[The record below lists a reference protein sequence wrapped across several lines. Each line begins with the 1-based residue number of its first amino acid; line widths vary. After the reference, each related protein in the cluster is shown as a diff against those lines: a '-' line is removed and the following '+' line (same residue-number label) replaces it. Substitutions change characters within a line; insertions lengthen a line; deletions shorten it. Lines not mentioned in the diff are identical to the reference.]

1 MHSPGKIRL
10 KTAVCNAP
18 PIKRGERGPG
28 VVLLQEAYVSL
39 GYAMPVSTG
48 PGGTLDGIFG
58 KETDA
63 VTRHYQSRN
72 DLAVD
77 GDAGEKT
84 ITCLDTELGGTLLGD
99 PSPRPVNPPNPHS
112 PPNPNGP
119 HPNGPTPVTP
129 GTDPKRVVPVH
140 PFPTPPQPAPPQPAP
155 PKKDPRQPRFLAG
168 KALNGFDDRGELPWQ
183 MVPANGNRIV
193 QLIGGEDLTVTA
205 LDPNVTVTEIR
216 PRAITRSRLFLLS
229 GLHGFTGLEDRRIVA
244 RNGNGQILAQL
255 GVDILRSF
263 SVKVTFHLV
272 KDEHGGSVRSK
283 TDVKT
288 SLETANRIL
297 FGHANIHLHAHDIR
311 RVDHIFGKAV
321 NYIEADEKKD
331 GEVDEW
337 DYLNTYRDLT
347 ADINVFFVNNILTNE
362 EEAQNKKLVAYGVTS
377 GTSPTIL
384 IRDPTKYRRAFAAG
398 EVLAHEIG
406 HALGL
411 DHPKAMT
418 LPIPGHGSIVLPVEP
433 HLGQIVGGKNL
444 MMPTISQVDAHNNV
458 IKTDFTLTRGQ
469 IRQMHRKANGL
480 GIKGDPGLF
489 NTNVALPG

>member
-28 VVLLQEAYVSL
+28 VTLLQEAYVAL
-39 GYAMPVSTG
+39 GYAMPASTG
-48 PGGTLDGIFG
+48 PGGALDGIFG

-63 VTRHYQSRN
+63 VTRHFQSEN

-84 ITCLDTELGGTLLGD
+84 ITRLDSELGGTLLGD
-99 PSPRPVNPPNPHS
+99 PSP
-112 PPNPNGP
+112 NPNGP
-119 HPNGPTPVTP
+119 APVTP
-129 GTDPKRVVPVH
+129 GRGGSDPKRVVPIH
-140 PFPTPPQPAPPQPAP
+140 PFPAPPQPET
-155 PKKDPRQPRFLAG
+155 PKRDPGNPHFVAG
-168 KALNGFDDRGELPWQ
+168 KALNGFDDRSALPWQ

-193 QLIGGEDLTVTA
+193 QLIGGQDLTVTS
-205 LDPNVTVTEIR
+205 LDPNVSVTELR
-216 PRAITRSRLFLLS
+216 PRTIARSRLFLLS

-244 RNGNGQILAQL
+244 RNGKGQVLAQL
-255 GVDILRSF
+255 GIDVLRNF

-283 TDVKT
+283 TDVDT

-321 NYIEADEKKD
+321 NYIEADRKKAGD
-331 GEVDEW
+331 VDEW
-337 DYLNTYRDLT
+337 DYLDTYRDPT
-347 ADINVFFVNNILTNE
+347 ADINVFFVNNILTYE
-362 EEAQNKKLVAYGVTS
+362 EEARNEKLVAYGVTS
-377 GTSPTIL
+377 GKSPTIL

-398 EVLAHEIG
+398 EVLAHEVG

-411 DHPKAMT
+411 DHPSAMSI
-418 LPIPGHGSIVLPVEP
+418 PMPGHGSITLPIEP

-444 MMPTISQVDAHNNV
+444 MMPTISQVDDRNNV

-469 IRQMHRKANGL
+469 IRQMHQKANGL
-480 GIKGDPGLF
+480 GIKSAPGLF
-489 NTNVALPG
+489 NTNVPAPG

>member
-1 MHSPGKIRL
+1 MQTPGKIRL

-28 VVLLQEAYVSL
+28 VVLLQDAYVAL

-48 PGGTLDGIFG
+48 PGGFLDGIFG

-63 VTRHYQSRN
+63 VTRHYQSKN
-72 DLAVD
+72 GLAID

-84 ITCLDTELGGTLLGD
+84 ITCLNTELGGTLLDD
-99 PSPRPVNPPNPHS
+99 PAPGPVNPPD
-112 PPNPNGP
+112 PNGP
-119 HPNGPTPVTP
+119 IPNGPAPIDP
-129 GTDPKRVVPVH
+129 GSGGTDPKRVVPVH
-140 PFPTPPQPAPPQPAP
+140 PFPTPPVPRP
-155 PKKDPRQPRFLAG
+155 PKADPGHPRFVAG
-168 KALNGFDDRGELPWQ
+168 KALNGFDDRGGLPWQ

-193 QLIGGEDLTVTA
+193 QLIGGQDLTVTA

-244 RNGNGQILAQL
+244 RNSKGQILAQL
-255 GVDILRSF
+255 GVDVLRNF

-272 KDEHGGSVRSK
+272 QDDHGGSTR
-283 TDVKT
+283 TAADVTT

-297 FGHANIHLHAHDIR
+297 FGHANIHLQVHDIR

-321 NYIEADEKKD
+321 NYIEAGEKKD

-337 DYLNTYRDLT
+337 DYLDTYRDLT
-347 ADINVFFVNNILTNE
+347 ADINVFFVNNILTYE
-362 EEAQNKKLVAYGVTS
+362 EEARNKKLVAYGVTS

-411 DHPKAMT
+411 DHPTAMP
-418 LPIPGHGSIVLPVEP
+418 LPMPGHGSIVVPVEP
-433 HLGQIVGGKNL
+433 HTGQIVGGKNL
-444 MMPTISQVDAHNNV
+444 MMPTISQVDAQNNV

-469 IRQMHRKANGL
+469 IRQMHQRATGL
-480 GIKGDPGLF
+480 GINGAPGLF

>member
-1 MHSPGKIRL
+1 MQSPGKIRL

-18 PIKRGERGPG
+18 PIKRGERGAG

-39 GYAMPVSTG
+39 GYAMPASTG
-48 PGGTLDGIFG
+48 PGGSLDGIFG

-63 VTRHYQSRN
+63 VTRHFQSKN

-84 ITCLDTELGGTLLGD
+84 VTRLDSELGGSLLGD
-99 PSPRPVNPPNPHS
+99 PSPKPH
-112 PPNPNGP
+112 NPNGP
-119 HPNGPTPVTP
+119 SPNGPSPNDP
-129 GTDPKRVVPVH
+129 SPNGPKRVVPVH
-140 PFPTPPQPAPPQPAP
+140 PFPTPPQPTP
-155 PKKDPRQPRFLAG
+155 PKKDHQHPRFVAG
-168 KALNGFDDRGELPWQ
+168 KALNGFDDRGEVPWQ

-193 QLIGGEDLTVTA
+193 QLIGGQDLTVTA

-229 GLHGFTGLEDRRIVA
+229 GLHGFTGLEGRRIVA
-244 RNGNGQILAQL
+244 RDSTGQVIAEL
-255 GVDILRSF
+255 GVDVLRNF

-272 KDEHGGSVRSK
+272 KDDHGGSVRSK
-283 TDVKT
+283 TDVET

-331 GEVDEW
+331 DEVDEW
-337 DYLNTYRDLT
+337 DYLDTYRDLT
-347 ADINVFFVNNILTNE
+347 ADINVFFVNNILTYE
-362 EEAQNKKLVAYGVTS
+362 EEARKENLVAYGVTS

-384 IRDPTKYRRAFAAG
+384 IRDPTRHHRAFAAG

-406 HALGL
+406 HILAL
-411 DHPKAMT
+411 DHPRTMSI
-418 LPIPGHGSIVLPVEP
+418 PMPGHGSITLPVEP

-444 MMPTISQVDAHNNV
+444 MMPTISQVDDENNV
-458 IKTDFTLTRGQ
+458 IRTDFTLTRGQ
-469 IRQMHRKANGL
+469 IRQMHQKATAL